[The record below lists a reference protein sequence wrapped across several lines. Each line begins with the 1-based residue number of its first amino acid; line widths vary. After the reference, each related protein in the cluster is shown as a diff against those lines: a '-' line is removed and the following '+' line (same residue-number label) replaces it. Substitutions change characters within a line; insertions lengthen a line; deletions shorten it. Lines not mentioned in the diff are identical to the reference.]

1 MTPIKR
7 PMAAAGAA
15 VLLSLSLSAC
25 GGYPTDAS
33 KKDFCAALG
42 DIAEVSSS
50 IEGDEPTE
58 KEWERIQGSYEDLGD
73 VGTPDGI
80 GEDERNGF
88 EVIVDAIT
96 DLDYDEAKK
105 SFGEEDGSDD
115 IPGVS
120 KDEEKDAEKFF
131 TYAGTT
137 CADELSDSGSDS
149 DSDSGSDSGSD
160 DGSDS
165 ASDLPSVDPSDL
177 PSFDPNDLSPEDL
190 ESLQSELEKFTESAA
205 TQ

>member
-7 PMAAAGAA
+7 PLAAAGAA

-25 GGYPTDAS
+25 GGYPADAS
-33 KKDFCAALG
+33 QKDFCAALA
-42 DIAEVSSS
+42 DIFEVSSS

-58 KEWERIQGSYEDLGD
+58 GEWEKIQASYEDLGD
-73 VGTPDGI
+73 VGTPDDI

-88 EVIVDAIT
+88 EVVVDAIT

-105 SFGEEDGSDD
+105 SFGDEDGSDE

-131 TYAGTT
+131 TYASTT
-137 CADELSDSGSDS
+137 CADELSP
-149 DSDSGSDSGSD
+149 DSGSDSGSD
-160 DGSDS
+160 DSSDS
-165 ASDLPSVDPSDL
+165 ESDDSADLPTDVPSLDPSDI
-177 PSFDPNDLSPEDL
+177 PTELSPEDL
-190 ESLQSELEKFTESAA
+190 ASLQSELEKLTESATA
-205 TQ
+205 E